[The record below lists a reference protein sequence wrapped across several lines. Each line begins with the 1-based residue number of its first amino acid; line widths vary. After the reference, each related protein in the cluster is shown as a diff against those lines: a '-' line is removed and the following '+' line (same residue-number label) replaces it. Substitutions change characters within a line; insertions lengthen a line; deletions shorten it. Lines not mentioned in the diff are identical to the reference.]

1 MLVRGERCLTVM
13 STFENQILRTLVHV
27 VCNLADPTPKPPG
40 VQSLAGTKGESCC
53 PLTVVVAAGI
63 GSKVQTTALDPIGGG
78 TVGFTIWSITPSAS
92 EFSEF
97 GFTAFSVHE
106 YLTAKLRQMQSESL
120 ASSLFKIATSLFI

>member
-53 PLTVVVAAGI
+53 PSTVVVAAGI
-63 GSKVQTTALDPIGGG
+63 GSKVQTTALDPIGVDSRFG
-78 TVGFTIWSITPSAS
+78 PS
-92 EFSEF
+92 
-97 GFTAFSVHE
+97 H
-106 YLTAKLRQMQSESL
+106 RQLLNSL
-120 ASSLFKIATSLFI
+120 NSALPPFRCMNI